1 MDNNGIVGE
10 ISKTNI
16 ERLIGSKFNQI
27 SMNGA
32 ADSLNIYN
40 VLKKCSK
47 NSSSEIEKEKIEM
60 LKLIGDGQFGLVY
73 LVRYKQQYFAL
84 KFIAK
89 AQIISRRFEEYL
101 INEKLI
107 QSSLKDFPFL
117 ARFYGSFK
125 DDDFVYLLQEYV
137 NGKELSSIL
146 YAIQKK
152 PFTCQIAR
160 FYIGQL
166 ILTFEYLHSKNII
179 HRDIKLNNIM
189 VDQFGYIKLIDF
201 GISKILNGNRTYSI
215 IGTPHYMSPE
225 VIMGKGYDYS
235 ADYWALGICLYEML
249 FWRLPFGDNLEDPLE
264 VYNHI
269 ASCNQPLFDKKSIK
283 ELSEGTIDFIN
294 RLLNKD
300 IKKRYNKSNIKEI
313 KEHYWFHSFEWNELL
328 TKKMSSFHIGKE
340 QDLEKMK
347 GKKLNEY
354 IQSEEIKGYLKEYEK
369 KQSKIANWDEFF

>member
-1 MDNNGIVGE
+1 
-10 ISKTNI
+10 
-16 ERLIGSKFNQI
+16 
-27 SMNGA
+27 
-32 ADSLNIYN
+32 
-40 VLKKCSK
+40 
-47 NSSSEIEKEKIEM
+47 
-60 LKLIGDGQFGLVY
+60 
-73 LVRYKQQYFAL
+73 
-84 KFIAK
+84 
-89 AQIISRRFEEYL
+89 
-101 INEKLI
+101 
-107 QSSLKDFPFL
+107 
-117 ARFYGSFK
+117 
-125 DDDFVYLLQEYV
+125 
-137 NGKELSSIL
+137 
-146 YAIQKK
+146 
-152 PFTCQIAR
+152 
-160 FYIGQL
+160 
-166 ILTFEYLHSKNII
+166 
-179 HRDIKLNNIM
+179 M